1 LHNEGELISR
11 CPDNVFHNLLPA
23 TYYRYSLGYVWQ
35 PCELVSFLAYL
46 EPVKIK
52 LNKHYIYSNFS
63 KFKKISTVA
72 NDNLEKVKTIY

>member
-1 LHNEGELISR
+1 LDLQLPVQLVPITT
-11 CPDNVFHNLLPA
+11 NVVSSNLDQGDWCTTL
-23 TYYRYSLGYVWQ
+23 
-35 PCELVSFLAYL
+35 CLAYL